1 MTMPRITRRSWKP
14 EEVARLQDLAAGG
27 ATLLRACAATGRPM
41 GTVKKKASDLGLN
54 FAGVR
59 QVRAALRATGAIE
72 SPQK

>member
-1 MTMPRITRRSWKP
+1 
-14 EEVARLQDLAAGG
+14 
-27 ATLLRACAATGRPM
+27 M